1 MTFQA
6 LNASTNLPGIGSFF
20 AGQNRTPAYQIL
32 LNGKDIT
39 DRFRDRLISLHL
51 TDNRAF
57 EADQVE
63 IQLDDSD
70 GLLDIPPR
78 NARLQVLIGWAGQ
91 PLVDKGEFTVD
102 EVEHSGAPDVLTVRG
117 RSADLRQGLTTKR
130 ERSFHRKT
138 IGEIVA
144 TIAGQNN
151 LIPVVSE
158 EFKNVLI
165 DHLDQTSESDANL
178 LTRLAEQFD
187 AVATVKSKRLLF
199 FKAGMG
205 QTASGQPIEPVH
217 IARAAGDRHTFSIA
231 ERQNYTAVKA
241 CWQDTAGAKKGEVVV
256 DANTEFKRVH
266 GKTKTGKTSKRT
278 KVAAVNQPP
287 IEPAA
292 DNVKVLRHVYA
303 TEANATRAARS
314 AWERMQRGLAEFSL
328 TLAMGRPD
336 LMPEVPVTVSGFKP
350 IIDRTLWL
358 LASVEHTLDNGGYT
372 NQLRLEMRLENLQEK
387 ED

>member
-6 LNASTNLPGIGSFF
+6 LNAPSIPGFDNPL
-20 AGQNRTPAYQIL
+20 AEQDRTPAYQIL
-32 LNGKDIT
+32 LNGQDIT
-39 DRFRDRLISLHL
+39 SRFRDRLMSLHI

-78 NARLQVLIGWAGQ
+78 NARLQVLIGWEGQ
-91 PLVDKGEFTVD
+91 QLVDKGEFTVD
-102 EVEHSGAPDVLTVRG
+102 EVEHSGAPDTLALRG
-117 RSADLRQGLTTKR
+117 RSADLRQGLTAKR

-144 TIAGQNN
+144 TIATQNN
-151 LIPVVSE
+151 LLHVVGE
-158 EFKNVLI
+158 EFKKLLV

-178 LTRLAEQFD
+178 LTRLAEQHD
-187 AVATVKSKRLLF
+187 AVSTVKSKRLLF

-217 IARAAGDRHTFSIA
+217 IARSEGDRHTFSIA
-231 ERQNYTAVKA
+231 ERQNYTAVKTF
-241 CWQDTAGAKKGEVVV
+241 WQDTAGAKKGEVTV
-256 DANTEFKRVH
+256 DAKSEFKRVH
-266 GKTKTGKTSKRT
+266 GKTKKGKDSKRT
-278 KVAAVNQPP
+278 KLAAVNQPP
-287 IEPAA
+287 IEAAA

-303 TEANATRAARS
+303 SKATATRAAR
-314 AWERMQRGLAEFSL
+314 ATWERMQRGLAELSL

-358 LASVEHTLDNGGYT
+358 LASVEHTLDSGGYT
-372 NQLRLEMRLENLQEK
+372 NQLRLEMRLDQLEESP
-387 ED
+387 